1 MLLLSATRGH
11 RHPNKGAERKKQNK
25 KKSGGQSGEYFYNF
39 WSPGHI
45 FSRLGRPG
53 ECISAALVRYKQ
65 FLKAQREEKD
75 QDQKQVKRALITEEI
90 DTLKKNRKKEEDDA
104 RHLTIE
110 ADSLCLDAQ
119 QQSSLIL
126 LARANTLRLTSK
138 EKLCT
143 VARLGGQIEMKE
155 KELKL
160 L

>member
-1 MLLLSATRGH
+1 MPSYLLSAAGNAWR
-11 RHPNKGAERKKQNK
+11 
-25 KKSGGQSGEYFYNF
+25 
-39 WSPGHI
+39 
-45 FSRLGRPG
+45 
-53 ECISAALVRYKQ
+53 RYKQ